1 MKYYNIEEIPD
12 LGEVVTS
19 LVRTR
24 SDTYQGSNNTYE
36 AQFTSGRKVFID
48 MTSGLSLHV
57 GDSIIDYEPVTH
69 KSQFIYVYFDWGQK
83 ATIQITGGK
92 EYYDAI
98 IRSKALH
105 TIDI

>member
-1 MKYYNIEEIPD
+1 MKYYTIEEIPD
-12 LGEVVTS
+12 LGEVITS
-19 LVRTR
+19 LIITR
-24 SDTYQGSNNTYE
+24 CITYQGSNNTYE
-36 AQFTSGRKVFID
+36 VTFTSGRKVFID

-69 KSQFIYVYFDWGQK
+69 KSKFMYVYFDWGQK

-98 IRSKALH
+98 MRSKALSR
-105 TIDI
+105 IDI